1 MPQGMILIERSW
13 NHLLDRAKIM
23 RFCNRMRCPILAGCG
38 SRSMR
43 SRPAQLLS
51 IRVVS
56 HLGAQG
62 LPCLQQPRPQ
72 DCLARYATIFL
83 HVLNLPDLSD
93 DLGCFRLADRDAK
106 QAEICRRWFFK
117 VIDFDNQT
125 SCMREF
131 PFQRRQRFRVVPWRP
146 CHQDAQAS
154 D

>member
-13 NHLLDRAKIM
+13 NHLVDRAKIM

-72 DCLARYATIFL
+72 DCLARYTSTRGECVA
-83 HVLNLPDLSD
+83 VLTMGGCSSD
-93 DLGCFRLADRDAK
+93 
-106 QAEICRRWFFK
+106 
-117 VIDFDNQT
+117 
-125 SCMREF
+125 
-131 PFQRRQRFRVVPWRP
+131 
-146 CHQDAQAS
+146 
-154 D
+154 

>member
-62 LPCLQQPRPQ
+62 LPCLQQPRPK
-72 DCLARYATIFL
+72 I
-83 HVLNLPDLSD
+83 VLPVTHRHGESVSLS
-93 DLGCFRLADRDAK
+93 LQWGA
-106 QAEICRRWFFK
+106 
-117 VIDFDNQT
+117 
-125 SCMREF
+125 
-131 PFQRRQRFRVVPWRP
+131 
-146 CHQDAQAS
+146 AQAIETT
-154 D
+154 